1 MNNCWLNNPVSIKSG
16 EDSAAKRRPL
26 NSNVM
31 PNQIREA
38 KGHERTCCANSK
50 TRPLAA
56 PARWQ
61 PRRQVAN
68 GANRNRVG
76 ARKTDTC
83 NASNYQSPATFCVR
97 SSSAVRPLYMGT
109 CHDRAISQTENQL
122 QAVGS
127 NHRPSVHAVLQLA
140 SFPAPKGVGSYTS
153 LLAPRHNPALNLAPS
168 GRWTALKRRRL
179 ALR

>member
-1 MNNCWLNNPVSIKSG
+1 
-16 EDSAAKRRPL
+16 
-26 NSNVM
+26 M

-38 KGHERTCCANSK
+38 KGHEPTCCANSK

-83 NASNYQSPATFCVR
+83 NASNYQSPATFHVR
-97 SSSAVRPLYMGT
+97 SSSAVRPLCMGN

-122 QAVGS
+122 QAVGTT
-127 NHRPSVHAVLQLA
+127 HRTSVHAVLQLA
-140 SFPAPKGVGSYTS
+140 SFPSPKGVGSSTS
-153 LLAPRHNPALNLAPS
+153 LLAPMHNMALNPDGYKRASPAL
-168 GRWTALKRRRL
+168 RRRL